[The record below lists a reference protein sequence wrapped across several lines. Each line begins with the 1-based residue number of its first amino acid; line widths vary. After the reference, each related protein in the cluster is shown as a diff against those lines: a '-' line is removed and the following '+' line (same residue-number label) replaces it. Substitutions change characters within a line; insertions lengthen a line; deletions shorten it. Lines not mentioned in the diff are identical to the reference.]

1 MPLLI
6 NSPAFCPGKPIP
18 SRYSRDGDNVS
29 PPVEWSDV
37 PDGTRSFALIVE
49 DADVSGGPFRHWVAY
64 NIPEDCRSLAGGAG
78 AARPRLPVRIA
89 INDFGHRQYDGPQPP
104 PGRSEH
110 RYYFRLLA
118 LDVPALKLPIRARA
132 AEVVEAAKPH
142 TLAEA
147 EVVGTFKL

>member
-6 NSPAFCPGKPIP
+6 NSPAFCTGEQIP
-18 SRYSRDGDNVS
+18 SRYSRDADNVS
-29 PPVEWSDV
+29 PPVEWRDV

-64 NIPEDCRSLAGGAG
+64 NIPADCRSLAEGAG
-78 AARPRLPVRIA
+78 AAPPRLPVRIA

-104 PGRSEH
+104 PGRSGH
-110 RYYFRLLA
+110 HYYFRLLA